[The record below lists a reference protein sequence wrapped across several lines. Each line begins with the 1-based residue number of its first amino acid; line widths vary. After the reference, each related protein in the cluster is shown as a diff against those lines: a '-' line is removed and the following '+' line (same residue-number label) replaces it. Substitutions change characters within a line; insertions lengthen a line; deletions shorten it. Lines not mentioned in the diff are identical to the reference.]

1 MIPRSA
7 LLRQTATIIRNFGQ
21 RNAFGEWEPGTPVE
35 VEVGC
40 VSQPD
45 TGQQRVLDDSGSRTE
60 GRRFWWFPESVDMRL
75 AGDGHT
81 TDTIRHGDG
90 EVYRVVEIQRW
101 QGSHVRVVGSRV
113 DNQGGN

>member
-7 LLRQTATIIRNFGQ
+7 LLRERATIVRNPGA
-21 RNAFGEWEPGTPVE
+21 RNDFGEWERGQPQE
-35 VEVGC
+35 VEAAC

-60 GRRFWWFPESVDMRL
+60 GRRFWWFPESVDVRL

-81 TDTIRHGDG
+81 TDTIRHDG
-90 EVYRVVEIQRW
+90 ALYRVVQIEKWR
-101 QGSHVRVVGSRV
+101 GSHIKVVGERVVS
-113 DNQGGN
+113 